1 MTNAEHA
8 AAVPRSRTA
17 VWWGNSPSAS
27 ASVSSTQAVPKDKQA
42 WNSAAASEFSSPTLD
57 WGTDLRP
64 PGGFLSYFEN
74 PSSSPLPQQQPN
86 QQAMFQNLHYAGGPP
101 RHASFPAP
109 RPTVLT
115 GNPVPPFPM
124 SSTPLTP
131 SGSQQSM
138 NVDGGGKDGGRRT
151 EKRLAW
157 TKEEDTRLMS
167 AWLSN
172 STDPINGNNKKS
184 DQYWGDVT
192 MVYNSTTPE
201 NRKRLVKQAKD
212 HWHSLNKLV
221 YQFHCSYTKASAI
234 YASGQSDAQL
244 LEKAHAFYEADYK
257 AQFHHMDCWRAVN
270 EFLKWRTYNE
280 WPDQTKK
287 RKTSDSE
294 PEETGKDMSS
304 HADEEDIPHP
314 IGTKAAKAEHNGKGK
329 SKQVAVDMELLEKL
343 AAAQAEAKKTCSDR
357 MEMEQRLSTE
367 KLETARLSAE
377 TARLSALAAKDNI
390 EARK

>member
-1 MTNAEHA
+1 MKPLHFFLRGA
-8 AAVPRSRTA
+8 
-17 VWWGNSPSAS
+17 
-27 ASVSSTQAVPKDKQA
+27 
-42 WNSAAASEFSSPTLD
+42 
-57 WGTDLRP
+57 DLRP

-86 QQAMFQNLHYAGGPP
+86 HQAMFQNLHYAGGPP
-101 RHASFPAP
+101 HHASFPAP

-115 GNPVPPFPM
+115 GNPVLPFPM

-131 SGSQQSM
+131 SGFQQSM

-172 STDPINGNNKKS
+172 STDPINENNKTS
-184 DQYWGDVT
+184 DQYWRDVT

-244 LEKAHAFYEADYK
+244 LEKAHAFYEASVV
-257 AQFHHMDCWRAVN
+257 AV
-270 EFLKWRTYNE
+270 RG
-280 WPDQTKK
+280 
-287 RKTSDSE
+287 TSIR
-294 PEETGKDMSS
+294 PEEVPRT
-304 HADEEDIPHP
+304 A
-314 IGTKAAKAEHNGKGK
+314 T
-329 SKQVAVDMELLEKL
+329 
-343 AAAQAEAKKTCSDR
+343 
-357 MEMEQRLSTE
+357 TE
-367 KLETARLSAE
+367 KLCYARGKRMHHRPQSPLRTKFDRSRE
-377 TARLSALAAKDNI
+377 QSIRRERNQESKNQDELQRRPSTTGEFNYLRIGRDLHEKKPI
-390 EARK
+390 C